1 MDHFPT
7 LQHLARLHGIQP
19 VFFEISG
26 ERRLADSDSL
36 IRLLQAWGVP
46 IERPADAPSL
56 LRERRQQLWRRIL
69 EPVCVAWDGQGTV
82 PIRLPEAIA
91 NGPFRAHLR
100 HENGDEHAWEG
111 DLQDL
116 PTTRR
121 KTIDGEA
128 CVVRQLPVRDVPN
141 GYHTL
146 KVELPAGATASTRII
161 ASPRIAWR
169 PEGNATQSWGVFAP
183 LYAIHRQR
191 SWGAGD
197 FSDLEAMMGWVAQQ
211 GGQFVATLPLLAW
224 LSEVSDDPSP
234 YSPASRLFW
243 NEFYLDL
250 TQIPEFP
257 SSTTV
262 QSQVASPAFQRRLAE
277 LRQTDLVQ
285 YTEQMDL
292 KRSVL
297 RQLATEFFEQP
308 ADRQQELEEFRR
320 SHPEVDR
327 YAVFRAV
334 GDRQGEVWTQ
344 WPQRQRNGTVDESD
358 YDQADYR
365 YHLYT
370 QWQVERQLQSLRT
383 RADSLGTLWYLD
395 FPMGVNRA
403 GYDVWRW
410 RDVFALGAS
419 GGAPP
424 DVFFTKG
431 QNWGFPPLHPE
442 RLREQGYDY
451 LIRSLRRHLQCARLL
466 RVDHVMGLH
475 RMFWIPAGTGAAGG
489 GYVRYHSEEMF
500 AIVILESRRARAQIV
515 GENLGTVPDAVNRAL
530 EQHRIKDMYV
540 LQFSGSAD
548 ADPPLHPPSDRSVA
562 SLNTHDTPTFAAFWN
577 GHDIDDRSELGLLD
591 DGQAQHE
598 HEERARLREALVAFL
613 QRENRLPKG
622 EHEPRDV
629 LKGLLTWLA
638 DGPAPVV
645 LVTLEDLWGETQP
658 QNTPGTF
665 EERPNW
671 RRKAR
676 HSMEEFSQLPAVQE
690 LLAAVADCRR

>member
-1 MDHFPT
+1 MDHFRT

-19 VFFEISG
+19 GFFEISG

-46 IERPADAPSL
+46 IDHPGDARPL
-56 LRERRQQLWRRIL
+56 LRERRQQLWRQIL
-69 EPVCVAWDGQGTV
+69 EPVCVVWDRHGMV

-91 NGPFRAHLR
+91 NGPFLAHLSC
-100 HENGDEHAWEG
+100 ENGEQHSWEG
-111 DLQDL
+111 NLQEL
-116 PTTRR
+116 RLTRR
-121 KTIDGEA
+121 KTVDGEA
-128 CVVRQLPVRDVPN
+128 CLVRQMPLSDLAH
-141 GYHTL
+141 GYHRL
-146 KVELPAGATASTRII
+146 ELQLPGRASAATRVI
-161 ASPRIAWR
+161 AAPGRAWH
-169 PEGNATQSWGVFAP
+169 PEGETARSWGVFAP
-183 LYAIHRQR
+183 LYAIHRQQ

-197 FSDLEAMMGWVAQQ
+197 FSDLEAMMRWAAQQ

-250 TQIPEFP
+250 TQIPEF
-257 SSTTV
+257 SRSTAV
-262 QSQVASPAFQRRLAE
+262 QSQVAAPDFQRRLVQ
-277 LRQTDLVQ
+277 LRESDLVQ
-285 YTEQMDL
+285 YTAQMDL

-297 RQLATEFFEQP
+297 RQLAREFFEQP
-308 ADRQQELEEFRR
+308 SDRQRELEEFRR
-320 SHPEVDR
+320 DHPELNR
-327 YAVFRAV
+327 YAAFRAV
-334 GDRQGEVWTQ
+334 GDRQGEVWTH
-344 WPQRQRNGTVDESD
+344 WPGRQRDGTIDESD
-358 YDQADYR
+358 YDQTDYR

-370 QWQVERQLQSLRT
+370 QWQVEQQLQSLRAH
-383 RADSLGTLWYLD
+383 ADSLETLWYLD

-431 QNWGFPPLHPE
+431 QNWGFPPLHPQ

-451 LIRSLRRHLQCARLL
+451 LIRSLRRHLQYARLL
-466 RVDHVMGLH
+466 RVDHIMGLH
-475 RMFWIPAGTGAAGG
+475 RMFWIPSGTGAAGG

-500 AIVILESRRARAQIV
+500 AILILESHRARGQIV

-530 EQHRIKDMYV
+530 EQHQIKDMYV
-540 LQFSGSAD
+540 LQFSGNAD
-548 ADPPLHPPSDRSVA
+548 ETPPLHPPSDRSVA
-562 SLNTHDTPTFAAFWN
+562 SLNTHDTPTFAAFWH
-577 GHDIDDRSELGLLD
+577 GLDIDDRTELGLLD
-591 DGQAQHE
+591 DEQAQHE
-598 HEERARLREALVAFL
+598 RVQRNRLREALIAFL
-613 QRENRLPKG
+613 QREHRLPEG
-622 EHEPRDV
+622 EQEPHHV

-638 DGPAPVV
+638 DGPAPIV

-671 RRKAR
+671 RRKTR
-676 HSMEEFSQLPAVQE
+676 HSMEEFSQLPQVQE
-690 LLAAVADCRR
+690 LLAAVAGCRR